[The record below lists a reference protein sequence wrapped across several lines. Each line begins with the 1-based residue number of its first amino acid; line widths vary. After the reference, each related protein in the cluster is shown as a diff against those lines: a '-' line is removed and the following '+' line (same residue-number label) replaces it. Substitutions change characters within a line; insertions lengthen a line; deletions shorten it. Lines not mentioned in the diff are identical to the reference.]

1 MSNIDDIIRAKAKSE
16 SLRLPQGFEERN
28 DILITELAAHPKTP
42 KKLLR
47 IPLYYKST
55 AAAILI
61 VLLLAGVS
69 AAAYSLSGGGFFKQF
84 FADKANNAAG
94 KNYRHMNT
102 EQLDNMASSTV
113 GTVVDT
119 DEITIDVMGVI
130 ISGNTAEIMLKVTA
144 NQLDTVLY
152 DTGIKPLKN
161 YRFNDDLGGSLF
173 SNFEIVSSRY
183 YYSDE
188 DKSLAPNQFKIL
200 YTLIGTDNF
209 KQEQYSIELRKFGY
223 FTLGNGTGT
232 VFKSLYDDCWQFKV
246 AFDSQTDSSKSILIN
261 KEITAGSYSFILNK
275 VNITPLVCT
284 ISLKYNQTDG
294 YINKN
299 SDKIYQDFAKESKDC
314 SLTLKDGTIL
324 GSEQFEMNPSGGA
337 EGYTLILTFNVPVTV
352 SDISSMSIFGV
363 KFALD

>member
-1 MSNIDDIIRAKAKSE
+1 MDNIDDIIRAKAKSE
-16 SLRLPQGFEERN
+16 SLLLPQGFEDRN
-28 DILITELAAHPKTP
+28 DILITRLAAHSKTP
-42 KKLLR
+42 KR
-47 IPLYYKST
+47 ITLYYKST

-69 AAAYSLSGGGFFKQF
+69 AAAYTLSGGGFFKQF
-84 FADKANNAAG
+84 FADKANNDAG
-94 KNYRHMNT
+94 KNYSHMNT

-113 GTVVDT
+113 GKVVNT
-119 DEITIDVMGVI
+119 DKISIDVMGVI

-152 DTGIKPLKN
+152 DTGIAPLKN
-161 YRFNDDLGGSLF
+161 YRFNDDTSGSLF
-173 SNFEIVSSRY
+173 SNFEIVSTRY

-209 KQEQYSIELRKFGY
+209 KQDHYSIELIKFGY
-223 FTLGNGTGT
+223 FTFGNGTGT
-232 VFKSLYDDCWQFKV
+232 VFKSLYDDCWQFKI

-261 KEITAGSYSFILNK
+261 NEITAGRYSFILSK
-275 VNITPLVCT
+275 VNITPLACT
-284 ISLKYNQTDG
+284 ISLKCNQTDE

-299 SDKIYQDFAKESKDC
+299 FNNICKDFENGTKDC

-324 GSEQFEMNPSGGA
+324 GSEQFETNSSGGA
-337 EGYTLILTFNVPVTV
+337 EGFTLILTFNVPVTV
-352 SDISSMSIFGV
+352 SDISSMNIFGV
-363 KFALD
+363 NYALD